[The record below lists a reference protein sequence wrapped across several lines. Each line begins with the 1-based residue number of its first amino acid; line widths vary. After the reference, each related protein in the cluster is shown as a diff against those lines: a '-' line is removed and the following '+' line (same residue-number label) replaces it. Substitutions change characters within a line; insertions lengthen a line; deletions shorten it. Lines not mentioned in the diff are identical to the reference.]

1 MIWVVRRSQRVVRG
15 RWRNKEMPARSFEQ
29 LVVWQRGHE
38 LVLSIYNVTKK
49 FPREEIFSL
58 TDQLRRAASSVTANI
73 AEGFGKISTRDKL
86 RFYNMAQ
93 GSLEETRNHL
103 ILAHDLHYITEE
115 ESRLLNDKARLV
127 SIMLNRYCQALIR
140 NTSR

>member
-1 MIWVVRRSQRVVRG
+1 
-15 RWRNKEMPARSFEQ
+15 MPARSFEQ

-86 RFYNMAQ
+86 HFYNISQ
-93 GSLEETRNHL
+93 GSLSETLNHL
-103 ILAHDLHYITEE
+103 ILARDLDYITAE

>member
-1 MIWVVRRSQRVVRG
+1 
-15 RWRNKEMPARSFEQ
+15 MPARSFEQ

-127 SIMLNRYCQALIR
+127 SITLNRYCQALIR

>member
-1 MIWVVRRSQRVVRG
+1 
-15 RWRNKEMPARSFEQ
+15 MPARSFEQ

-93 GSLEETRNHL
+93 GSLSETLNHL
-103 ILAHDLHYITEE
+103 ILARDLDYITEE

>member
-1 MIWVVRRSQRVVRG
+1 MA
-15 RWRNKEMPARSFEQ
+15 ARSFEQ
-29 LVVWQRGHE
+29 LAVWQQGHE

-115 ESRLLNDKARLV
+115 ESRLLNDKAKLV

>member
-1 MIWVVRRSQRVVRG
+1 
-15 RWRNKEMPARSFEQ
+15 MPARSFEQ

-86 RFYNMAQ
+86 HFYNISQ
-93 GSLEETRNHL
+93 GSLSETRNHL

-115 ESRLLNDKARLV
+115 ESRLLNDKAKLV